1 MGAGAMLGRSA
12 QQISYRKAVD
22 VLAGYLRMYEQF
34 QQPEVAQRT
43 AETVL
48 AGALP
53 ERQRERLRETQ
64 R

>member
-1 MGAGAMLGRSA
+1 VSGPSGR
-12 QQISYRKAVD
+12 QISFRKAVD

-34 QQPEVAQRT
+34 QQPDVARRT

-53 ERQRERLRETQ
+53 DRQRERLRETQ